1 MSRKERGGWDGWGD
15 RGMVTEMEGMLFV
28 RSLGGGSNNEAPESS
43 YCSLCAGSS
52 GVLGSKFL
60 SELLS

>member
-1 MSRKERGGWDGWGD
+1 M
-15 RGMVTEMEGMLFV
+15 TEKEGMLFV
-28 RSLGGGSNNEAPESS
+28 RNLGGGSNNEAPESR
-43 YCSLCAGSS
+43 YCGLCAGSS

>member
-1 MSRKERGGWDGWGD
+1 
-15 RGMVTEMEGMLFV
+15 MVTEMEGMLFV